1 MSTRFGGVSKN
12 KQQSQIKTALIICGL
27 LFVALIGV
35 FFVLVQ
41 SPAPQTS
48 APAPLTATPVTV
60 IADQNSNAVKVLV
73 ARQRIEEGTQVS
85 ESMFEPAEWS
95 PDNLPPGAILEGKL
109 QIILGQRAMFAAHL
123 MDAKAPLLESS
134 LTDVQPIA
142 AIDIPPGHR
151 AVTINI
157 DKRSGVEGWAR
168 ADSRVDVLWTHIG
181 KDGRK
186 RVAVLVP
193 YAKVLSLG
201 GNTGKGQAAEGQKEG
216 AGGGT
221 TVTLL
226 VTAQQAKKVELARTL
241 GDLSLSL
248 VGQVETIGES
258 EDSESISVDELLGNA
273 NVEPEEEAP
282 ADGVMY
288 DTDPATGKKRKF
300 LLIDG
305 RWKLAA
311 EQ

>member
-12 KQQSQIKTALIICGL
+12 KQQSQIKTALIVCGL

-41 SPAPQTS
+41 SPSSQVQAPTS
-48 APAPLTATPVTV
+48 ITATPVTV
-60 IADQNSNAVKVLV
+60 VAEPSDNAVKVLV
-73 ARQRIEEGTQVS
+73 ARQRIEEGSQIS
-85 ESMFEPAEWS
+85 ESMFEAAEWS
-95 PDNLPPGAILEGKL
+95 ADNIPPGAILEGKL
-109 QIILGQRAMFAAHL
+109 QLILGQRAMFAAHL

-134 LTDVQPIA
+134 LTDIQPIA

-168 ADSRVDVLWTHIG
+168 ADSRVDILWTHVG

-201 GNTGKGQAAEGQKEG
+201 GSTGRGQAAEGDKQQ
-216 AGGGT
+216 GGST

-258 EDSESISVDELLGNA
+258 EDGEAISVDDLLGNTA
-273 NVEPEEEAP
+273 VAPQEEAP

-288 DTDPATGKKRKF
+288 DTDPTTGKKRKF
-300 LLIDG
+300 LLING